1 MASSSRTPSGS
12 RPTEFTARQADDF
25 SALRRLLLAPEQV
38 QLDRLRDRLENF
50 SLRPQEVSQVLPDA
64 IRLRAQQDN
73 RLLASMIPITQEA
86 LALSIKQSPQLISDS
101 IAPILGP
108 AIRKAISRAMREML
122 QSLNQTLEYSMSWQG
137 LQWRWEAWKT
147 GKSFAEVVLVH
158 TLRFRVEQVFLIHKR
173 TGLLLNHIMAEGVSG
188 QGEEVISAMLT
199 AIQDFVRDSF
209 QQSQEEGLESLRIG
223 DLTVWVEQGPSAI
236 LAAVIRGA
244 PPVKLRDV
252 LQGTI
257 ESIHAQ
263 YSDALRSFQ
272 GDASAFLDT
281 RLLLEDCLQAQ
292 FVKKPGGL
300 PFSVW
305 VLAALLLGLLGWW
318 GYHAALQ
325 HQQWTRLLNRIEAE
339 PGVVITSIRE
349 EAGNTVFLG
358 LRDPLA
364 VDPQMLL
371 EETGYAPATVTF
383 RLEPFLALTPEMI
396 YRRALLILQPPE
408 TVSVS
413 LEGSQLILAGHGSH
427 AWISAVRERSLRIPG
442 IVSVNMERLID
453 TDLERFETVRHMLE
467 EESLN
472 FFPGQMTLQEHELA
486 KIEQIKQ
493 TVQQLDDMAK
503 VLEIRPS
510 IHVIGYSSPEGSE
523 STNTALSA
531 LRAKYVWQL
540 LDPLGLR
547 MISLEAI
554 GRGVDPAA
562 LASSPKEGQSY
573 DSSRRVYFEVE
584 RLPVSG
590 ERGGE

>member
-1 MASSSRTPSGS
+1 MVLLQINVCVLLFLSG
-12 RPTEFTARQADDF
+12 PGPHVPVPANEK
-25 SALRRLLLAPEQV
+25 
-38 QLDRLRDRLENF
+38 
-50 SLRPQEVSQVLPDA
+50 
-64 IRLRAQQDN
+64 
-73 RLLASMIPITQEA
+73 IP
-86 LALSIKQSPQLISDS
+86 
-101 IAPILGP
+101 
-108 AIRKAISRAMREML
+108 
-122 QSLNQTLEYSMSWQG
+122 W
-137 LQWRWEAWKT
+137 
-147 GKSFAEVVLVH
+147 
-158 TLRFRVEQVFLIHKR
+158 
-173 TGLLLNHIMAEGVSG
+173 
-188 QGEEVISAMLT
+188 
-199 AIQDFVRDSF
+199 DFVRSADPGVVADSILTGEF
-209 QQSQEEGLESLRIG
+209 FEYCP
-223 DLTVWVEQGPSAI
+223 DLSGMTGPV
-236 LAAVIRGA
+236 AVNFICNTA
-244 PPVKLRDV
+244 D
-252 LQGTI
+252 
-257 ESIHAQ
+257 
-263 YSDALRSFQ
+263 
-272 GDASAFLDT
+272 
-281 RLLLEDCLQAQ
+281 
-292 FVKKPGGL
+292 
-300 PFSVW
+300 W

-364 VDPQMLL
+364 VDPQVLL
-371 EETGYAPATVTF
+371 EETGHAQETVTF

-503 VLEIRPS
+503 ILEIRPS